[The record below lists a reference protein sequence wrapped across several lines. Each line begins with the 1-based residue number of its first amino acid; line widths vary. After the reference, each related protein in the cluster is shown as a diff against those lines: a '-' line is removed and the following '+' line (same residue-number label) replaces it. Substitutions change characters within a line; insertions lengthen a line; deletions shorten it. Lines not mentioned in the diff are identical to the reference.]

1 VSYFCSV
8 IPVEDPLLWS
18 YLTAA
23 QKFHKMERQILSALP
38 QHDLVTLS
46 VPDTLSE
53 AGANGNMPMSQ
64 WALSH
69 ARRAFD
75 LALVCAASPLLCP
88 LFLIIAA
95 AVRLSS
101 PGPAIFRQTRIGAR
115 GKPFTILKFRTMLEP
130 DTEDMAGIACA
141 AAERITPIGEIL
153 RKLKLD
159 ELPQFFNVLR
169 GDMSLVGP
177 RPRIAEQQM
186 GIFLCKPGITGAATL
201 AFAREETLLSQIPAE
216 SLPQYYREHVL
227 PAKHALD
234 SAYMAQATLSSDL
247 RLLLLTAL
255 GRWHAPLLHAQ
266 HARASSPPT
275 DADPICGSE
284 PA

>member
-1 VSYFCSV
+1 MLEAQAD
-8 IPVEDPLLWS
+8 IEMPLSRWS
-18 YLTAA
+18 
-23 QKFHKMERQILSALP
+23 LSPLK
-38 QHDLVTLS
+38 
-46 VPDTLSE
+46 
-53 AGANGNMPMSQ
+53 
-64 WALSH
+64 
-69 ARRAFD
+69 RAFD
-75 LALVCAASPLLCP
+75 IAVVCAASPLVCP

-115 GKPFTILKFRTMLEP
+115 AKPFTILKFRTMLVP
-130 DTEDMAGIACA
+130 DAGEQHGIASA

-177 RPRIAEQQM
+177 RPKIAEQQI
-186 GIFLCKPGITGAATL
+186 GVFLCKPGITGAATL
-201 AFAREETLLSQIPAE
+201 AFAREESFLSQIPAE
-216 SLPQYYREHVL
+216 SLPRYFRKHVL

-247 RLLLLTAL
+247 RLLLLTAF
-255 GRWHAPLLHAQ
+255 GRWHAPQLTAHDT
-266 HARASSPPT
+266 RESRPPT
-275 DADPICGSE
+275 DPDPICGSE

>member
-1 VSYFCSV
+1 MLEAQAD
-8 IPVEDPLLWS
+8 IEMPLSPWS
-18 YLTAA
+18 RSPLKRIVDIA
-23 QKFHKMERQILSALP
+23 
-38 QHDLVTLS
+38 V
-46 VPDTLSE
+46 
-53 AGANGNMPMSQ
+53 
-64 WALSH
+64 
-69 ARRAFD
+69 
-75 LALVCAASPLLCP
+75 VCAASPLLCP

-101 PGPAIFRQTRIGAR
+101 PGPAIFRQTRIGACA
-115 GKPFTILKFRTMLEP
+115 KPFTILKFRTMLVP
-130 DTEDMAGIACA
+130 DADEQHGIASA

-177 RPRIAEQQM
+177 RPRIAEQQL

-201 AFAREETLLSQIPAE
+201 AFAREESFLSQIPPE

-227 PAKHALD
+227 PAKHSLD

-255 GRWHAPLLHAQ
+255 GRWHAPRLHAQ
-266 HARASSPPT
+266 HVRESRPPT
-275 DADPICGSE
+275 DAEPICGSE

>member
-1 VSYFCSV
+1 MLEAQAD
-8 IPVEDPLLWS
+8 IEMPLSPWS
-18 YLTAA
+18 
-23 QKFHKMERQILSALP
+23 LSPLKRI
-38 QHDLVTLS
+38 V
-46 VPDTLSE
+46 
-53 AGANGNMPMSQ
+53 
-64 WALSH
+64 
-69 ARRAFD
+69 D

-101 PGPAIFRQTRIGAR
+101 PGPTIFRQTRIGACA
-115 GKPFTILKFRTMLEP
+115 KPFTILKFRTMLVP
-130 DTEDMAGIACA
+130 GAGQQHGIASA
-141 AAERITPIGEIL
+141 AAERITPIGETL

-177 RPRIAEQQM
+177 RPRIAEQQL

-201 AFAREETLLSQIPAE
+201 AYAREESLLSQIPPE
-216 SLPQYYREHVL
+216 SLPQYYRENVL

-275 DADPICGSE
+275 DAEPICGSE